1 MGGIIVFGARAD
13 RRGVAGRWGDALE
26 ALDPDRRAA
35 VLARRPDLAKPTPPA
50 SPAALVTRAMSLP
63 SLVLAI
69 RTLDARALQ
78 LTELLA
84 VLGPRPPGR
93 R

>member
-1 MGGIIVFGARAD
+1 
-13 RRGVAGRWGDALE
+13 
-26 ALDPDRRAA
+26 
-35 VLARRPDLAKPTPPA
+35 
-50 SPAALVTRAMSLP
+50 MSLP